1 VVSLLRPQDSN
12 LDLTAPK
19 AVVLPLHQG
28 GMARRPPI
36 VCQRSDNGVVTPPE
50 DDVDRIVRAWARE
63 RPDLD
68 ISPLEVLSRVTR
80 IAKQVDKF
88 RREAFRA
95 SGLESWEF
103 DVLAALRRAGTPYQ
117 LSPTALM
124 AETLVSSGAMTHRL
138 TKLETRGF
146 IQRSPDPEDGRG
158 VVVQLTKTGG
168 RAVDTAFSH
177 LVQAEHLLLS
187 ALSPRQRSEAA
198 AALRQLSND
207 VAGR

>member
-1 VVSLLRPQDSN
+1 MISPLRPQDSN

-28 GMARRPPI
+28 GMAQRPPI
-36 VCQRSDNGVVTPPE
+36 VCQRSDNGGVTPEE
-50 DDVDRIVRAWARE
+50 DDVDRIVSAWARE

-80 IAKQVDKF
+80 IAKHVDKF
-88 RREAFRA
+88 RKEAFRA
-95 SGLESWEF
+95 SDLESWEF
-103 DVLAALRRAGTPYQ
+103 DVLAALRRAGAPYQ

-138 TKLETRGF
+138 TKLERRRF

-158 VVVQLTKTGG
+158 VVVRLTKPGLI
-168 RAVDTAFSH
+168 AVDTAFSH
-177 LVQAEHLLLS
+177 LVQAEHLLISTLSPKQRAEAAS
-187 ALSPRQRSEAA
+187 ALR
-198 AALRQLSND
+198 LLSND
-207 VAGR
+207 VTSR